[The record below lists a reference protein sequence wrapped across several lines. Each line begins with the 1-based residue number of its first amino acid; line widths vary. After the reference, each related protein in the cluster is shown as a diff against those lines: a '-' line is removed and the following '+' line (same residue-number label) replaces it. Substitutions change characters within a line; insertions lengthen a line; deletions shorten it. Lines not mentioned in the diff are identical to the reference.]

1 MNEAAL
7 SSSKPDQ
14 APGFLS
20 ALSPLNATPLAWV
33 WTMVIAGLAFFVLQT
48 TLALRVPTLGL
59 SLAALDEDVGLRVVQ
74 THAGL
79 PAHTAGLAPG
89 DVIVGISDGR
99 QTIPLRDYLILND
112 PDVAGSYAL
121 LNAFQRDIRQITAML
136 SRGSVELELAD
147 GGRTSVTAQPQRPL
161 SALPGWYWAISL
173 MGIVALAIGAALK
186 AHTPDDHNTTLVMVA
201 AIGFWL
207 TAWSWPMYGPREL
220 AVPMATLLP
229 AFEAVNHL
237 GFVIM
242 LGAAL
247 ALVWQYPVRLV
258 TWSVYPVTL
267 GFGLLIWCVITFQLY
282 EFPVH
287 AFYLP
292 LFCMP
297 MLTGFILAA
306 LQWWNSRDK
315 PLEKASLRWLFI
327 TIFGSTT
334 GAFAMYVVPPLYG
347 AEPVTAPWLS
357 QLILL
362 IFFIGLALGAARYRL
377 FEVERWWLNTWIW
390 FGMGLAIIVIDV
402 LLITFLQVGATGS
415 TVIAVLVVA
424 WVYFP
429 VRQRLW
435 QLVARNPDRSPWQIM
450 PEIASRFARPLRE
463 AEMTAELGTLFESIF
478 DAPDAVVLS
487 TAAQDD
493 RPRLTNHGLNM
504 VVPAPAGQGQV
515 LLSGKNRGRRLFDT
529 SDIDYAATVVK
540 LVGQLVN
547 LAEEHESV
555 ERTERERIMRDLHD
569 DVGARLLSL
578 VHGSEDPAVRAEA
591 ADLLQTLRTSVI
603 PLHSRQDTPLVD
615 ASNRWHDELAQRSTQ
630 SGAALHWYD
639 DHAAGSIHLNARQ
652 YVNLTRI
659 LRELLTNALK
669 HAQPENIWITI
680 TGVTDLSI
688 LFAHNGEFTEPQQW
702 TWSRGQYNL
711 ATRAEEIGGR
721 LTFSVTGEDD
731 ERRLEALLVVAL

>member
-7 SSSKPDQ
+7 SSSKPDE
-14 APGFLS
+14 APGFLA
-20 ALSPLNATPLAWV
+20 ALRPLDATPLAWV
-33 WTMVIAGLAFFVLQT
+33 WTMVIAGLAYFVLQT
-48 TLALRVPTLGL
+48 ALALRVPTLGVT
-59 SLAALDEDVGLRVVQ
+59 LAAVGEDAGLRVEQ
-74 THAGL
+74 TQPGL
-79 PAHTAGLAPG
+79 PAAAAGLAPG
-89 DVIVGISDGR
+89 EVLIAISDGR
-99 QTIPLRDYLILND
+99 QRIPLSDYLTLND

-121 LNAFQRDIRQITAML
+121 LNAFQRDVRAVTAML
-136 SRGSVELELAD
+136 AGGAVQLELA
-147 GGRTSVTAQPQRPL
+147 GGGSVTVTPQPQRPL
-161 SALPGWYWAISL
+161 GALPGWYWGISL

-186 AHTPDDHNTTLVMVA
+186 AHTPDDPNTTLVMVA
-201 AIGFWL
+201 AVGFWL

-220 AVPMATLLP
+220 AVPLASLLP
-229 AFEAVNHL
+229 AFEAINHL
-237 GFVIM
+237 GFVVM

-247 ALVWQYPVRLV
+247 ALVWQYPVRLMP
-258 TWSVYPVTL
+258 WSIYPVTL
-267 GFGLLIWCVITFQLY
+267 GFGLFIWCLITFQLY
-282 EFPVH
+282 EFPLH
-287 AFYLP
+287 AFYVP

-297 MLTGFILAA
+297 MLTGFVLAG
-306 LQWWNSRDK
+306 LQWWKSRDK
-315 PLEKASLRWLFI
+315 PLEQASLRWLFI

-402 LLITFLQVGATGS
+402 LLITFLQLGATGS
-415 TVIAVLVVA
+415 TVVAVLVVA

-435 QLVARNPDRSPWQIM
+435 QLVARTPDRSPWQIM
-450 PEIASRFARPLRE
+450 PEIASRFARPLSGP
-463 AEMTAELGTLFESIF
+463 EMTAELGTLFESIF

-487 TAAQDD
+487 TPAQDA

-504 VVPAPAGQGQV
+504 VVPAPGGEGQV
-515 LLSGKNRGRRLFDT
+515 LLSGKHRGRRLFDT
-529 SDIDYAATVVK
+529 SDIDYAETVVN
-540 LVGQLVN
+540 LVGQLVT
-547 LAEEHESV
+547 LAEQHETV

-578 VHGSEDPAVRAEA
+578 VHGSDDPAVRAEA

-615 ASNRWHDELAQRSTQ
+615 ASHRWRDELAQRSAR
-630 SGAALHWYD
+630 SGARLHWRD
-639 DHAAGSIHLNARQ
+639 DAARGVRLNARQ

-669 HAQPENIWITI
+669 HAQPGNIWITI
-680 TGVTDLSI
+680 TGDTHLAIAFAHDGAVTD
-688 LFAHNGEFTEPQQW
+688 PQQW
-702 TWSRGQYNL
+702 TWGRGQYNL
-711 ATRAEEIGGR
+711 ATRAEEIGGS
-721 LTFSVTGEDD
+721 LTFGVTEADG
-731 ERRLEALLVVAL
+731 ERRLEAQLAVAL